1 MAQGSLLPHEDTRS
15 QLGKFNFTKPLM
27 FHKVLESK
35 SSAATEKRVTRPL
48 CRTWRRHPVGSSGP
62 RFTPPPPPRCPPA
75 AEDESAAR
83 TGLIHRRNLSSG
95 AEHGAARR
103 RGRTRGTHRDIRDPR
118 LPARPA
124 ARSFITAAADAA
136 PPLPPATPAASQAS
150 RDLYLA
156 ALQHISSISAPP
168 SQQPTPGEPGLSDL
182 KSRKDHHG
190 MFSHHVTAFSIQPS
204 PPTNRARDGGGASDE
219 ATRAGSN

>member
-1 MAQGSLLPHEDTRS
+1 MLPHEDTRS

-35 SSAATEKRVTRPL
+35 SGAATENRVTRPL

-62 RFTPPPPPRCPPA
+62 RFTPPQRLPA
-75 AEDESAAR
+75 GRRGQKCSEDRPHPSP
-83 TGLIHRRNLSSG
+83 HLSSG

-103 RGRTRGTHRDIRDPR
+103 RGRTRGTHRDIRDAQ

-136 PPLPPATPAASQAS
+136 PPLPLPPPPLLRPPEISISQPSNTSPAS
-150 RDLYLA
+150 RPHRPNSQ
-156 ALQHISSISAPP
+156 LQ
-168 SQQPTPGEPGLSDL
+168 
-182 KSRKDHHG
+182 
-190 MFSHHVTAFSIQPS
+190 
-204 PPTNRARDGGGASDE
+204 TNRAYLI
-219 ATRAGSN
+219 